1 MNYLT
6 EREVAEKLKTNQRKI
21 SKLRK
26 SGLIK
31 GIKLS
36 RHYVYQEKDIDEF
49 FNDYLGK
56 DLSAEHY
63 KMFEK
68 KWATHMTK

>member
-6 EREVAEKLKTNQRKI
+6 EREVAEKLKTNNRRIALWRKA
-21 SKLRK
+21 
-26 SGLIK
+26 GLIK
-31 GIKLS
+31 GVKLS
-36 RHYVYQEKDIDEF
+36 RQYVYKEKDIDEF

-68 KWATHMTK
+68 K